1 MKQSTFFIVCGSIAF
16 GSLAVGIFGAF
27 LAKRK
32 ETKHKPADTFRDL
45 YEDNAVSEPTMFD
58 ISPESCYDTTFDDP
72 FIGCDL
78 GEIYCADD

>member
-32 ETKHKPADTFRDL
+32 EKKHNSADTFRDL
-45 YEDNAVSEPTMFD
+45 YEDNAV
-58 ISPESCYDTTFDDP
+58 
-72 FIGCDL
+72 GGDL
-78 GEIYCADD
+78 SV